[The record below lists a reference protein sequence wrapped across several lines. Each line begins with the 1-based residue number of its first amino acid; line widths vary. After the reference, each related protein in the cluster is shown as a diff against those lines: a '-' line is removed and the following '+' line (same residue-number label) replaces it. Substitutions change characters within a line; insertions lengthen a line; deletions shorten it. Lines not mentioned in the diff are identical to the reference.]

1 MISKRALLLGGLAT
15 PFVSRMANATS
26 NMIREYSNL
35 AQHAMPENPLRI
47 NPTHPLSRGMVFCIV
62 MNNPS
67 NVRDIINNV
76 RATNVNGF
84 DFGGLNYNYSRQTRL
99 NKTGS
104 QYYSLPSIL
113 PYNMTGALSFVWA
126 GSAPKGSANADT
138 AGTIISKSNSATN
151 YLNDPFN
158 WGTSATDS
166 QSLRRAGSSDVCSY
180 TGGGSP
186 LSGTAQPFVITR
198 AVTHTGSFSAGQAVF
213 YDNGVETGITNVATG
228 SGPATTAADPMYI
241 GAINL
246 GADDG
251 GLKGYSTKDHA
262 VIYAW
267 DRVLIAN
274 EILLAAREPFGPLW
288 SPQAILSIGSMRG
301 VAAAIQRSRGLIIQ

>member
-35 AQHAMPENPLRI
+35 AQYAMPENPLRV
-47 NPTHPLSRGMVFCIV
+47 NPTHPLTRGMVFCIV

-67 NVRDIINNV
+67 NVRDIINGIT
-76 RATNVNGF
+76 ATNVNGF
-84 DFGGLNYNYSRQTRL
+84 GFGGLNANFSRQTRL
-99 NKTGS
+99 DKTSS
-104 QYYSLPSIL
+104 QYYSLPSIT

-126 GSAPKGSANADT
+126 GSAPKGTIASDT
-138 AGTIISKSNSATN
+138 VGPIISKSNSATN

-158 WGTSATDS
+158 WATSATDS
-166 QSLRRAGSSDVCSY
+166 QTFRRAGSSDVCAY

-186 LSGTAQPFVITR
+186 LSGGAQPFIITR
-198 AVTHTGSFSAGQAVF
+198 AVTHTGSFAGGEALF
-213 YDNGVETGITNVATG
+213 YDNGILQSTTTIASGA
-228 SGPATTAADPMYI
+228 GPATTASDPMYV
-241 GAINL
+241 GALNL
-246 GADDG
+246 GAADG

-267 DRVLIAN
+267 NRVLTAT
-274 EILLAAREPFGPLW
+274 EMLLAAREPFGPLW
-288 SPQAILSIGSMRG
+288 SPQAIVSIGSMRG
-301 VAAAIQRSRGLIIQ
+301 VAAALQRSRAVIIQ